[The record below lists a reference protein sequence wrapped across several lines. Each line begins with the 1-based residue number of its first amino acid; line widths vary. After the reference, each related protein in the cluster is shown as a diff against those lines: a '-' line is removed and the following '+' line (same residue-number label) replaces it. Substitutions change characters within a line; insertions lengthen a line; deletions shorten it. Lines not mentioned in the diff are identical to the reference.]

1 MADVHPSAVVDPV
14 ARLAAD
20 VVVGPFCVVEADVVV
35 EAGARLLPGTV
46 LLNGV
51 RVGPRAVLGPYA
63 AVGGAPMDDAFAGE
77 RSEVR
82 LGADVHLR
90 DFVSVHRASTPG
102 GATHVGDGTLVMSY
116 AHVSHDVQVGRGVTL
131 TTTVQLGGYA
141 EIHDHAVLGAGA
153 MVHQYTRV
161 GAYAMVG
168 ADSAVNRDV
177 LPYTLAR
184 GSMAEHFRLNGVGL
198 TRHGIDGERYRA
210 LEGAVRAL
218 RRRDEDAFR
227 ALADAS
233 PDVDRLRTFRAAS
246 RRGLARFRGRR

>member
-1 MADVHPSAVVDPV
+1 VAPA
-14 ARLAAD
+14 ARLAAG
-20 VVVGPFCVVEADVVV
+20 VTVGPFCVVEGDVEVDAD
-35 EAGARLLPGTV
+35 ARLLPGTV
-46 LLNGV
+46 LFGGT

-63 AVGGAPMDDAFAGE
+63 TLGGAPMDDGWEGGA
-77 RSEVR
+77 SEVHV
-82 LGADVHLR
+82 GADAQLR

-102 GATHVGDGTLVMSY
+102 GATRIGDGSLVMSY

-153 MVHQYTRV
+153 MVHQFTRV

-198 TRHGIDGERYRA
+198 HRHGIDGDRYRT
-210 LEGAVRAL
+210 LEQAVRAI
-218 RRRDEDAFR
+218 RRGDEAAFD
-227 ALADAS
+227 ALADAHA
-233 PDVDRLRTFRAAS
+233 DVAAMRVFRAAS